1 MDNHFKEIT
10 TMKKIQLAVMLLAT
24 MLLAASC
31 VEDKMYEG
39 PSSIDAVTM
48 SPEAPTSFDD
58 IVITATVSGLQAV
71 ETATLNYKAGGVTG
85 NLPMSPMDGG
95 KAFTATIPAQPDG
108 TKVTYTVT
116 VVNEAG
122 FTAVSPEKEFT
133 VGDKP
138 SDFTKLVLN
147 ELYAAADADAEKYIE
162 LYNNGD
168 DPIKLKDVV
177 IKKDETESWRGLAE
191 DVIMGHG
198 YYTIVGAKGSTEHGL
213 SSGFSNKKSVL
224 IEIYDPNNNLI
235 DKFQRGEKEDA
246 WGNQSLAKVTG
257 SWSRCPNGTGKFMIT
272 EETTKNSK
280 NPDTGVEDPTVVQ

>member
-1 MDNHFKEIT
+1 
-10 TMKKIQLAVMLLAT
+10 MKKIQLAVMLLAS
-24 MLLAASC
+24 MLLVAC

-39 PSSIDAVTM
+39 PSSIDSITM
-48 SPEAPTSFDD
+48 TPEAPTSFDD

-71 ETATLNYKAGGVTG
+71 QSATLKYSAGGA
-85 NLPMSPMDGG
+85 NESIPMAGSGSTW
-95 KAFTATIPAQPDG
+95 TATIPAQPDG
-108 TKVTYTVT
+108 TKVTYTV
-116 VVNEAG
+116 VVENEAG
-122 FTAVSPEKEFT
+122 FTTVSPEKDFT

-147 ELYAAADADAEKYIE
+147 ELYAAADADSEKYIE

-177 IKKDETESWRGLAE
+177 IKKDEAESWRGLAGE
-191 DVIMGHG
+191 VIMGHS
-198 YYTIVGAKGSTEHGL
+198 YFTIVGAKGTTERGL

-224 IEIYDPNNNLI
+224 IELYDPNNNLI

-272 EETTKNSK
+272 DVTTLGAK
-280 NPDTGVEDPTVVQ
+280 NPDTGAEDATVVQ

>member
-1 MDNHFKEIT
+1 MQ
-10 TMKKIQLAVMLLAT
+10 KIQLALLLLAT

-31 VEDKMYEG
+31 VKDNVYEG
-39 PSSIDAVTM
+39 PSKIDAITM

-58 IVITATVSGLQAV
+58 IVITATVSGLQNV
-71 ETATLNYKAGGVTG
+71 KTATLDYIAGS
-85 NLPMSPMDGG
+85 NRASLPMSGNG
-95 KAFTATIPAQPDG
+95 STWTATIPAQPDG
-108 TKVTYTVT
+108 TKVTYTIT
-116 VVNEAG
+116 IVNDAD
-122 FTAVSPEKEFT
+122 FTTVSPEKEFT

-147 ELYAAADADAEKYIE
+147 ELYAAADADADKFIE

-177 IKKDETESWRGLAE
+177 IKKDEEESWRGLADE
-191 DVIMGHG
+191 VIMGHS
-198 YYTIVGAKGSTEHGL
+198 YFTIVGAKNSTPRAL

-235 DKFQRGEKEDA
+235 DKFERGEKQDA

-257 SWSRCPNGTGKFMIT
+257 SWSRCPKGTGKYMIT
-272 EETTKNSK
+272 EVTTLGAK

>member
-1 MDNHFKEIT
+1 
-10 TMKKIQLAVMLLAT
+10 MKKIQLALLLLAT
-24 MLLAASC
+24 MVLATSC
-31 VEDKMYEG
+31 VEDKVYEG
-39 PSSIDAVTM
+39 PSKIESVSM
-48 SPEAPTSFDD
+48 MPEAPTSFDD
-58 IVITATVSGLQAV
+58 VVVTAVVSGLQSV
-71 ETATLNYKAGGVTG
+71 KTATLNYKAGSNSGSV
-85 NLPMSPMDGG
+85 PMSGNGNTWMG
-95 KAFTATIPAQPDG
+95 TIPAQPDG

-116 VVNEAG
+116 IVNDADL
-122 FTAVSPEKEFT
+122 TTVSPEKEYT

-147 ELYAAADADAEKYIE
+147 ELYAAADADEGKFIE

-177 IKKDETESWRGLAE
+177 IKKDEEESWRGLAE
-191 DVIMGHG
+191 DVIMGHS
-198 YYTIVGAKGSTEHGL
+198 YYTIVGAKGTTPHGL

-272 EETTKNSK
+272 DQTTLGAK

>member
-1 MDNHFKEIT
+1 MVNHLKNIT
-10 TMKKIQLAVMLLAT
+10 TMKKIQLALLLLAT

-31 VEDKMYEG
+31 VKDNVYEG
-39 PSSIDAVTM
+39 PSKIDAITM

-58 IVITATVSGLQAV
+58 IVITATVSGLQNV
-71 ETATLNYKAGGVTG
+71 KTATLDYIAGS
-85 NLPMSPMDGG
+85 NRASLPMSGNG
-95 KAFTATIPAQPDG
+95 STWTATIPAQPDG
-108 TKVTYTVT
+108 TKVTYTIT
-116 VVNEAG
+116 IVNDAD
-122 FTAVSPEKEFT
+122 FTTVSPEKEFT

-147 ELYAAADADAEKYIE
+147 ELYAAADADADKFIE

-177 IKKDETESWRGLAE
+177 IKKDEEESWRGLADE
-191 DVIMGHG
+191 VIMGHS
-198 YYTIVGAKGSTEHGL
+198 YFTIVGAKNSTPRAL

-235 DKFQRGEKEDA
+235 DKFERGEKQDA

-257 SWSRCPNGTGKFMIT
+257 SWSRCPNGTGKYMIN
-272 EETTKNSK
+272 EVTTLGAK

>member
-1 MDNHFKEIT
+1 MDNHLKNIT
-10 TMKKIQLAVMLLAT
+10 TMKKIQLAFMLLAVV
-24 MLLAASC
+24 LLASC
-31 VEDKMYEG
+31 VKDNVYEG
-39 PSSIDAVTM
+39 PSKIEAVTM

-71 ETATLNYKAGGVTG
+71 KSATLNYKAGTNSGSIPMTG
-85 NLPMSPMDGG
+85 SGSTWTG
-95 KAFTATIPAQPDG
+95 TIPAQPDG

-122 FTAVSPEKEFT
+122 FTAVSAEKDFT

-147 ELYAAADADAEKYIE
+147 ELYGAADADAEKFIE

-177 IKKDETESWRGLAE
+177 IKKDEEETWRGLDGE
-191 DVIMGHG
+191 VIMGHSFF
-198 YYTIVGAKGSTEHGL
+198 TIVGAKNTTPRGF
-213 SSGFSNKKSVL
+213 SSGFSSKKSVL
-224 IEIYDPNNNLI
+224 VEIYDPNNNLM
-235 DKFQRGEKEDA
+235 DRFQRGEKEDA
-246 WGNQSLAKVTG
+246 WGNQSLAKVSG

-272 EETTKNSK
+272 DTPTLGGK
-280 NPDTGVEDPTVVQ
+280 NPDTGTEDPTVVQ

>member
-1 MDNHFKEIT
+1 MVNHLKNIT
-10 TMKKIQLAVMLLAT
+10 TLKKIQLALLLLAT

-31 VEDKMYEG
+31 VKDNVYEG
-39 PSSIDAVTM
+39 PSKIDAITI

-58 IVITATVSGLQAV
+58 IVITATVSGLQGV
-71 ETATLNYKAGGVTG
+71 KTATLDYIAGSNKAS
-85 NLPMSPMDGG
+85 LPMSGNG
-95 KAFTATIPAQPDG
+95 STWTATIPAQPDG
-108 TKVTYTVT
+108 TKVTYTIT
-116 VVNEAG
+116 IVNDAD
-122 FTAVSPEKEFT
+122 FTTVSPEKEFT

-147 ELYAAADADAEKYIE
+147 ELYAAADADADKFIE

-177 IKKDETESWRGLAE
+177 IKKDEEESWRGLADE
-191 DVIMGHG
+191 VIMGHS
-198 YYTIVGAKGSTEHGL
+198 YFTIVGAKNSTPRAL

-235 DKFQRGEKEDA
+235 DKFERGEKQDA

-257 SWSRCPNGTGKFMIT
+257 SWSRCPNGTGKYMIT
-272 EETTKNSK
+272 EVTTLGAK

>member
-1 MDNHFKEIT
+1 
-10 TMKKIQLAVMLLAT
+10 MKKIQLALLLAT
-24 MLLAASC
+24 MVLATSC
-31 VEDKMYEG
+31 VEDKVYEG
-39 PSSIDAVTM
+39 PSKIESVSM
-48 SPEAPTSFDD
+48 MPEAPTSFDD
-58 IVITATVSGLQAV
+58 VVVTAVVSGLQSV
-71 ETATLNYKAGGVTG
+71 KTATLNYKAGSNSGSV
-85 NLPMSPMDGG
+85 PMSGNGNTWMG
-95 KAFTATIPAQPDG
+95 TIPAQPDG

-116 VVNEAG
+116 IVNDAD
-122 FTAVSPEKEFT
+122 FTTVSPEKEYT

-147 ELYAAADADAEKYIE
+147 ELYAAADADEGKYIE

-191 DVIMGHG
+191 DVIMGHS
-198 YYTIVGAKGSTEHGL
+198 YYTIVGAKGTTPHGL

-272 EETTKNSK
+272 EETTLGAK

>member
-1 MDNHFKEIT
+1 
-10 TMKKIQLAVMLLAT
+10 MKKIQLALLLLAT
-24 MLLAASC
+24 MVLATSC
-31 VEDKMYEG
+31 VEDKVYEG
-39 PSSIDAVTM
+39 PSKIESVSM
-48 SPEAPTSFDD
+48 MPEAPTSFDD
-58 IVITATVSGLQAV
+58 VVVTAVVSGLQSV
-71 ETATLNYKAGGVTG
+71 KTATLNYKAGSNSGSVPMSGTG
-85 NLPMSPMDGG
+85 NTWMG
-95 KAFTATIPAQPDG
+95 TIPAQPDG

-116 VVNEAG
+116 IVNDAD
-122 FTAVSPEKEFT
+122 FTTVSPEKEYT

-147 ELYAAADADAEKYIE
+147 ELYAAADADEGKYIE

-191 DVIMGHG
+191 DVIMGHS
-198 YYTIVGAKGSTEHGL
+198 YYTIVGAKGTTPHGL

-272 EETTKNSK
+272 EETTLGAK

>member
-1 MDNHFKEIT
+1 
-10 TMKKIQLAVMLLAT
+10 MKKIQLAFMLLAVV
-24 MLLAASC
+24 LLASC
-31 VEDKMYEG
+31 VKDNVYEG
-39 PSSIDAVTM
+39 PSKIEAVTM

-71 ETATLNYKAGGVTG
+71 KSATLNYKAGTNSGSIPMTG
-85 NLPMSPMDGG
+85 SGSTWTG
-95 KAFTATIPAQPDG
+95 TIPAQPDG

-122 FTAVSPEKEFT
+122 FTAVSAEKDFT

-147 ELYAAADADAEKYIE
+147 ELYGAADADAEKFIE

-177 IKKDETESWRGLAE
+177 IKKDEEETWRGLDGE
-191 DVIMGHG
+191 VIMGHSFF
-198 YYTIVGAKGSTEHGL
+198 TIVGAKNTTPRGF
-213 SSGFSNKKSVL
+213 SSGFSSKKSVL
-224 IEIYDPNNNLI
+224 VEIYDPNNNLM
-235 DKFQRGEKEDA
+235 DRFQRGEKEDA
-246 WGNQSLAKVTG
+246 WGNQSLAKVSG

-272 EETTKNSK
+272 DTPTLGGK
-280 NPDTGVEDPTVVQ
+280 NPDTGTEDPTVVQ